1 MLIDPFTVIAQIVN
15 FAILAIVLKYVL
27 YDRVIEAMDRREAS
41 IARRLTDAEQ
51 REATAQ
57 EEAEQL
63 REEREQLDHRRQELL
78 DEARSAAAG
87 HRDELIER
95 ARTEVDAE
103 RSRWERG
110 LRAEQREFRVD
121 LQRHTV
127 AEVMELS
134 RRALSDLAGV
144 DLEGAVI
151 DRALEH
157 LERHEDARDG
167 VVVADDRDQI
177 LTVRTAFAVS
187 DAHRQQIEERL
198 REMGL
203 DAARPVRFERDPDLV
218 LGVEFRGDGTAVSW
232 NAADYLAQ
240 LSARLDELAA
250 DLDRLG
256 PDEQDGERDGERQGE
271 RDGDG

>member
-15 FAILAIVLKYVL
+15 FAILAFVLKHFL
-27 YDRVIEAMDRREAS
+27 YDRVIDAMDRREAS
-41 IARRLTDAEQ
+41 IAERLSEAEQ
-51 REATAQ
+51 REATAHA
-57 EEAEQL
+57 EAARL
-63 REEREQLDHRRQELL
+63 HEEREHLDRRRQELL

-87 HRDELIER
+87 HREELIER
-95 ARTEVDAE
+95 ARTEVEAE

-127 AEVMELS
+127 DEVIELS
-134 RRALSDLAGV
+134 RRALSDLAGA

-157 LERHEDARDG
+157 LASRDEERDSIF
-167 VVVADDRDQI
+167 VADDRDRF
-177 LTVRTAFAVS
+177 LTVRTAFDVPA
-187 DAHRQQIEERL
+187 AERREIEGRL
-198 REMGL
+198 LEMGL
-203 DAARPVRFERDPDLV
+203 GPDRRVRFEHDPELV

-250 DLDRLG
+250 GLDRVG
-256 PDEQDGERDGERQGE
+256 ADDAGGEHDGAQH
-271 RDGDG
+271 

>member
-27 YDRVIEAMDRREAS
+27 YDRVIAAMDRREAS
-41 IARRLTDAEQ
+41 IAERLGEAER

-57 EEAEQL
+57 DEAEQL
-63 REEREQLDHRRQELL
+63 RQEREALDRRRQELL
-78 DEARSAAAG
+78 EEARSAAAV
-87 HRDELIER
+87 HHDELTER
-95 ARTEVDAE
+95 ARAEVDAE
-103 RSRWERG
+103 RTRWERG
-110 LRAEQREFRVD
+110 LRAEQREFRAD

-127 AEVMELS
+127 DEVVQLS
-134 RRALSDLAGV
+134 RQALSDLARV
-144 DLEGAVI
+144 DLERAVI

-157 LERHEDARDG
+157 LASHRDEREDIF
-167 VVVADDRDQI
+167 VADDRNQF
-177 LTVRTAFAVS
+177 LTVRTAFEVS
-187 DAHRQQIEERL
+187 DTERRDITGRL

-203 DAARPVRFERDPDLV
+203 DADRRVRFERDPELV

-250 DLDRLG
+250 GLDRRG
-256 PDEQDGERDGERQGE
+256 PDDRGE
-271 RDGDG
+271 